1 MGVVVL
7 HCGLVGVRF
16 TAVVA
21 ALPVYGVP
29 FALTSVTTIDCVAE
43 DTYAARRFAAA
54 ALFGGTVIVNRAVAV
69 AAGPVFPVAG
79 VPATLPRPPHPA
91 SSAAIAI
98 ASATRDRTYT
108 GIPSSV
114 CRVCGCSL
122 AIFVDRLY
130 AIVAVGTRS

>member
-54 ALFGGTVIVNRAVAV
+54 AFFGGTVIVNRAVAV
-69 AAGPVFPVAG
+69 AAGAG
-79 VPATLPRPPHPA
+79 IPGRRRTGYAPSPAAPREQHGH
-91 SSAAIAI
+91 
-98 ASATRDRTYT
+98 RDRERH
-108 GIPSSV
+108 P
-114 CRVCGCSL
+114 
-122 AIFVDRLY
+122 
-130 AIVAVGTRS
+130 